1 MGIFTA
7 FLREH
12 EQFRERG
19 VFIFLEVLG
28 IFPSKERFTNVLMST
43 LKGIPTVLCSK
54 AIPMDGSGSDH
65 DSEDTETSPP
75 KSEAAKSTAEL
86 R

>member
-1 MGIFTA
+1 MHLYKSLNNSKKGEFFLFT
-7 FLREH
+7 
-12 EQFRERG
+12 
-19 VFIFLEVLG
+19 EVLG